1 VPRILIDL
9 IGASWVQFE
18 TFGGGANDPVDFS
31 RMNNCGEALCDYAD
45 EIIRA
50 LIIARRVFLGGDLDN
65 EYIESLER
73 SITME
78 IYGLL
83 DLFDEIK
90 MHRSVFP
97 FKRKPRFEPEFWR
110 EVQDHVRDKKD
121 DEE

>member
-1 VPRILIDL
+1 MPRILIDL
-9 IGASWVQFE
+9 IGASMGFSLKPSVVVQ
-18 TFGGGANDPVDFS
+18 TDPVDFS
-31 RMNNCGEALCDYAD
+31 RMNNCGVALCDYAD

-90 MHRSVFP
+90 MHRFGFSRLNESPDSSLRFGGK
-97 FKRKPRFEPEFWR
+97 FKIM
-110 EVQDHVRDKKD
+110 
-121 DEE
+121 